1 MSCQPSPSRS
11 ATQTP
16 GPNSSRL
23 IEMPLLPLKWTN
35 LMPAAAV
42 TFMNS
47 IAGCELCACRR
58 ATESGSLTIRA
69 SKKAREKTLLAEQ
82 RRWYADSAEF
92 ASRSEE
98 HTSELQSRPHLVCR
112 LLLEKKK

>member
-1 MSCQPSPSRS
+1 MSCQPSPSKS

-42 TFMNS
+42 TFVNS
-47 IAGCELCACRR
+47 IGTGCELCAYKR
-58 ATESGSLTIRA
+58 AIHLGSLKINVSKNARKKGQRGYA
-69 SKKAREKTLLAEQ
+69 SLAEL
-82 RRWYADSAEF
+82 ANPLLT
-92 ASRSEE
+92 
-98 HTSELQSRPHLVCR
+98 TSELYKP
-112 LLLEKKK
+112 